1 MDSTSFFSAVLARLR
16 AVRHSDLPDV
26 AERSG
31 VPKSTLLKIRYGEV
45 KNPGVQTVQ
54 ALHDYFAA
62 LDSAVPEPADDGS
75 VDAWPPGGA
84 TSPIACGKEGPWPR
98 RKSGEA

>member
-1 MDSTSFFSAVLARLR
+1 MCELTTTHIWVENARMDSTSFFSAVLARLR
-16 AVRHSDLPDV
+16 AVKHSDLPEV

-54 ALHDYFAA
+54 ALHDYFVGREG
-62 LDSAVPEPADDGS
+62 SVPADPTPTPTP
-75 VDAWPPGGA
+75 A
-84 TSPIACGKEGPWPR
+84 
-98 RKSGEA
+98 GEVA